1 MGSRVLIVDDDVDL
15 LESVVR
21 FLGRFGY
28 MCLTASSGTEA
39 MAFMEVE
46 APDVV
51 VTDLHMPGIDG
62 VAVTR
67 HARGHCP
74 PIPVVLM
81 TAYPAPEAPQQL
93 QEAGGAVHVAKPFR
107 NADLLTAVRRTLGTS
122 GQMLSPSR

>member
-1 MGSRVLIVDDDVDL
+1 MGARVLIVHDDVDL
-15 LESVVR
+15 LESLVR

-28 MCLTASSGTEA
+28 TCLTASSGTEA
-39 MAFMEVE
+39 MAFMEAE

-62 VAVTR
+62 VAATR

-81 TAYPAPEAPQQL
+81 TAYPAPEAQQQL
-93 QEAGGAVHVAKPFR
+93 REAGGVVHVAKPFR
-107 NADLLTAVRRTLGTS
+107 NADLLNAVRRALGAS
-122 GQMLSPSR
+122 GQSSSPGR

>member
-28 MCLTASSGTEA
+28 TCLTAASGTEA
-39 MAFMEVE
+39 MASIEVE

-62 VAVTR
+62 IAVTR

-81 TAYPAPEAPQQL
+81 TAYPVPEAQRRLRDADGVVPL
-93 QEAGGAVHVAKPFR
+93 AKPFR
-107 NADLLTAVRRTLGTS
+107 NADLLNAVRRALGAS
-122 GQMLSPSR
+122 GQILS

>member
-15 LESVVR
+15 LESMVR

-28 MCLTASSGTEA
+28 TCLTASSGTEA

-81 TAYPAPEAPQQL
+81 TAYPAPEAQRHL
-93 QEAGGAVHVAKPFR
+93 RDADGVVHVAKPFR
-107 NADLLTAVRRTLGTS
+107 NADLLNAVRRALGAS
-122 GQMLSPSR
+122 GEILSSSR

>member
-1 MGSRVLIVDDDVDL
+1 LGSRVLIVHDDVDL
-15 LESVVR
+15 LESLVR

-28 MCLTASSGTEA
+28 TCLTASSGTEA

-51 VTDLHMPGIDG
+51 VTDLHMPGIDAL
-62 VAVTR
+62 AVTR

-81 TAYPAPEAPQQL
+81 TAYPAPEAQQQL
-93 QEAGGAVHVAKPFR
+93 REAGGVVHVAKPFR
-107 NADLLTAVRRTLGTS
+107 NADLLNAVRRALGAS
-122 GQMLSPSR
+122 GQSSSPGR

>member
-1 MGSRVLIVDDDVDL
+1 MGSRVLLVDDDVDL
-15 LESVVR
+15 LESLAR

-28 MCLTASSGTEA
+28 TCLTASSGTEA

-81 TAYPAPEAPQQL
+81 TAYPAPEAQRHL
-93 QEAGGAVHVAKPFR
+93 RDADGVVHVAKPFR
-107 NADLLTAVRRTLGTS
+107 NADLLNAVRRALGAS
-122 GQMLSPSR
+122 GEILSSSR

>member
-1 MGSRVLIVDDDVDL
+1 MGSRVLIVDDEQDL

-21 FLGRFGY
+21 FLGRYGY
-28 MCLTASSGTEA
+28 TCLTAASGTEA
-39 MAFMEVE
+39 MAFIEVE

-62 VAVTR
+62 VAITR

-81 TAYPAPEAPQQL
+81 TAYPASEAQRHL
-93 QEAGGAVHVAKPFR
+93 RDAGGVVHVAKPFK
-107 NADLLTAVRRTLGTS
+107 NADLLDAVRRALGAS
-122 GQMLSPSR
+122 GEISSSGR

>member
-1 MGSRVLIVDDDVDL
+1 MGSRVLVIDDDVDL

-28 MCLTASSGTEA
+28 TCLTASSGTEA
-39 MAFMEVE
+39 VAFMKVE
-46 APDVV
+46 AADVV

-67 HARGHCP
+67 HARDHCP

-81 TAYPAPEAPQQL
+81 TAYPTPEAQLQL
-93 QEAGGAVHVAKPFR
+93 QEAGGVVHVAKPFR
-107 NADLLTAVRRTLGTS
+107 NADLLNAVRRALGAS
-122 GQMLSPSR
+122 GQILSPSR

>member
-1 MGSRVLIVDDDVDL
+1 MGSRVLIVHDHVDL
-15 LESVVR
+15 LESLVR

-28 MCLTASSGTEA
+28 TCLTASSGTEA
-39 MAFMEVE
+39 TAFMEVE

-81 TAYPAPEAPQQL
+81 TAYPAPEAQRRL
-93 QEAGGAVHVAKPFR
+93 RDADGVVHVAKPFR
-107 NADLLTAVRRTLGTS
+107 NADLLNAVRRALGAS
-122 GQMLSPSR
+122 GEILSSSR